1 MTDLAFLPPVSSPR
15 PPLPPTPTLGSSGA
29 RNVCETLCTLAGPGV
44 GPGVAE
50 TQCLSC
56 NRVLDLSG
64 LEVQKL
70 SLHNLDVSSACN
82 LGYLVH
88 GPDSFIAAAVV
99 GAREVIR
106 SGDRARV
113 PGADVSLGACVEE
126 LERSS
131 PPCVPQFSLL

>member
-1 MTDLAFLPPVSSPR
+1 M
-15 PPLPPTPTLGSSGA
+15 
-29 RNVCETLCTLAGPGV
+29 CETLCTLAGPGV

-56 NRVLDLSG
+56 SGVLDLSG

-70 SLHNLDVSSACN
+70 SLHNLDVSSACD
-82 LGYLVH
+82 LGDLVH
-88 GPDSFIAAAVV
+88 GPDSFIAAVLV
-99 GAREVIR
+99 GAREVIP

-113 PGADVSLGACVEE
+113 PGADVSLGACVGE
-126 LERSS
+126 LQWSN